1 MTELI
6 NNRAYRQEQLKRI
19 IRDLHA
25 GQSVEDVKDR
35 FRALIEDIG
44 GTEISQL
51 EQALIDEGIPEAEIK
66 RLCDVHV
73 SVFQEALDV
82 QPPSESVPGH
92 PIHTFRLENEAL
104 EKVIRDLQEVLNRL
118 ESSREANQELLNRWQ
133 ELHTKLS
140 EVEKHYSRKENI
152 LFPFLERNGITG
164 PPGVMWSIHDD
175 IRAGLK
181 KTSVLLQQIEVG
193 TLSGDEL
200 IKQSEAQVRPVLKA
214 MQDMIYKEE
223 KILFPMCLETL
234 SEGEWQAV
242 AEESDEIGY
251 TLITPSHQW
260 QPTRSRKIETTPTQI
275 PEGHLQLSTG
285 ILTLPEI
292 ELIFNHLPVDITFVD
307 GDNVVRYFSQGS
319 ERIFAR
325 TKAIIGRRVEN
336 CHPPESVHVVT
347 EIIDDF
353 RAGTRDVADFWIRL
367 KGQLIYIRY
376 FAVRDNAGEY
386 IGVLEVTQNVTPIQE
401 LKGEKRLLD
410 DA

>member
-1 MTELI
+1 M
-6 NNRAYRQEQLKRI
+6 
-19 IRDLHA
+19 
-25 GQSVEDVKDR
+25 
-35 FRALIEDIG
+35 
-44 GTEISQL
+44 
-51 EQALIDEGIPEAEIK
+51 
-66 RLCDVHV
+66 
-73 SVFQEALDV
+73 
-82 QPPSESVPGH
+82 
-92 PIHTFRLENEAL
+92 
-104 EKVIRDLQEVLNRL
+104 
-118 ESSREANQELLNRWQ
+118 
-133 ELHTKLS
+133 
-140 EVEKHYSRKENI
+140 
-152 LFPFLERNGITG
+152 
-164 PPGVMWSIHDD
+164 
-175 IRAGLK
+175 
-181 KTSVLLQQIEVG
+181 
-193 TLSGDEL
+193 
-200 IKQSEAQVRPVLKA
+200 
-214 MQDMIYKEE
+214 
-223 KILFPMCLETL
+223 
-234 SEGEWQAV
+234 
-242 AEESDEIGY
+242 
-251 TLITPSHQW
+251 
-260 QPTRSRKIETTPTQI
+260 
-275 PEGHLQLSTG
+275 QLSTG